1 MSINS
6 EVPTKQ
12 TLLGKIS
19 IGIAFMTIVML
30 INEFIQIVPAPGI
43 LLLSPLL
50 IAPVG
55 LILGLIPLK
64 KSKDNL
70 AKWGVI
76 LNIILFLFPFFYMI
90 LGTLIGG
97 V

>member
-19 IGIAFMTIVML
+19 IGIAFMTIVMQ
-30 INEFIQIVPAPGI
+30 INVFIQIVPAPGI
-43 LLLSPLL
+43 LLLSPLF

-64 KSKDNL
+64 ESKDKI

-76 LNIILFLFPFFYMI
+76 LNIILFLYPI
-90 LGTLIGG
+90 LYYILATLIVGP
-97 V
+97 